1 MSLSINPHLSIALNE
16 IELTSTRSQGNGG
29 QNVNKTESA
38 VQLRFDIAASSLPD
52 EIKQRLLARRDQ
64 RITTEGQVVI
74 KAQQYRSQDQN
85 RAAALERLR
94 VMIAAAAEVP
104 RVRKATRPSASSKR
118 RRVADKLHQGRI
130 KALRGAGQHED

>member
-1 MSLSINPHLSIALNE
+1 MSINPHLSIGLSE

-38 VQLRFDIAASSLPD
+38 VQLRFDIQASSLPGD
-52 EIKQRLLARRDQ
+52 VKQRLLKRRDQ

-104 RVRKATRPSASSKR
+104 RVRKATRPTASSKR
-118 RRVADKLHQGRI
+118 RRVADKLHQGKI
-130 KALRGAGQHED
+130 KALRSSKDD